1 MRALPRL
8 KPGLKPRLKTG
19 AVWAVSVGALA
30 GLSACSAMIGVHITG
45 GLEQPVARFGSDP
58 AKPEKACLRSL
69 TVHEANGAG
78 RSVVW
83 AIEARGGRCIGLR
96 QVVYGEAPNGFD
108 TRTAATALKPDT
120 AYSVV
125 GQGVTGGTLSRVPW
139 MGGAEVVFEDGGWRS
154 ITPQEQAR
162 RRAQQTSPVS

>member
-8 KPGLKPRLKTG
+8 KPGLKTG
-19 AVWAVSVGALA
+19 AAWLVSVGALA
-30 GLSACSAMIGVHITG
+30 GLSACSAMIGIQISG

-69 TVHEANGAG
+69 TVHETNGAD
-78 RSVVW
+78 RPAVW

-96 QVVYGEAPNGFD
+96 QVVYGQTPNGFD
-108 TRTAATALKPDT
+108 MQAAATALKPDT
-120 AYSVV
+120 AYSIL
-125 GQGVTGGTLSRVPW
+125 GQGVTGGPLSRVPW

-154 ITPQEQAR
+154 ITPQERAR
-162 RRAQQTSPVS
+162 RRAQQTAPVS